1 MYNTRVALTS
11 SKDYEILTLKV
22 SGIIQLL
29 ILTRHLY
36 LSGVWLDVGLRTN
49 TKKTRVFLKIGVCA
63 NIVYSRYVLP

>member
-11 SKDYEILTLKV
+11 SKDYEISTLKV
-22 SGIIQLL
+22 SGIFQLL

-49 TKKTRVFLKIGVCA
+49 TKKARVF
-63 NIVYSRYVLP
+63 